1 MQISF
6 TSPMK
11 QRVTRR
17 ILAMLQRSLDYFPE
31 LRDQSITV
39 GYTRK
44 HLGSATVIYRKGA
57 LSKLIIRLRVRK
69 VAYQTIGHELT
80 HLIQALAYG
89 DRSGRRCSIPGRVP
103 SGEKQC
109 DIWTLAREPL
119 FCDDAPTYI
128 KMPRI
133 VRDHWPDYAEAVRD
147 LCISAIAKRHTH
159 RHYIRWLEDEIAKL
173 PATQVR
179 KKTAT
184 IQLTLPW

>member
-1 MQISF
+1 MPISF
-6 TSPMK
+6 TPPMK

-17 ILAMLQRSLDYFPE
+17 TLGDASALVRLFSRIARPEHHGRLYAETSWQRHGDLPE
-31 LRDQSITV
+31 
-39 GYTRK
+39 
-44 HLGSATVIYRKGA
+44 GSAFEVNHPA
-57 LSKLIIRLRVRK
+57 ASRK

-89 DRSGRRCSIPGRVP
+89 DRSGRRSSIPGRVP

-179 KKTAT
+179 KKTAS